1 MIEKT
6 LAKRYARA
14 LLSLSDRAGATEAI
28 EAEIL
33 GLKAFWQGTPK
44 VRSVL
49 LHPKVSRPEKAAL
62 LDKALEGRV
71 HPLVRELLHLLVEK
85 GRLSYLPEIADQ
97 FDQLADESH
106 GVVRVQVA
114 SFLPLTTAQQEALS
128 ARMSART
135 GKKVDLRYR
144 EDRSLK
150 GGMAVRL
157 GDQVMDGSV
166 ATRLKRLKEELELA
180 VRA

>member
-14 LLSLSDRAGATEAI
+14 LLTLSDRAGATEGI
-28 EAEIL
+28 EEELL
-33 GLKAFWQGTPK
+33 GLKALWQGTSK
-44 VRSVL
+44 VRSIL
-49 LHPKVSRPEKAAL
+49 LHPKVSRAEKRAL
-62 LDKALEGRV
+62 LDKAVEGRV

-97 FDQLADESH
+97 FDVLADETH
-106 GVVRVQVA
+106 GVVRVQVRTY
-114 SFLPLTTAQQEALS
+114 LPLTAAQQQTLQAKM
-128 ARMSART
+128 AART
-135 GKKVDLRYR
+135 GKKVDLRYQ
-144 EDRSLK
+144 EDRLLK
-150 GGMAVRL
+150 GGVSVRL